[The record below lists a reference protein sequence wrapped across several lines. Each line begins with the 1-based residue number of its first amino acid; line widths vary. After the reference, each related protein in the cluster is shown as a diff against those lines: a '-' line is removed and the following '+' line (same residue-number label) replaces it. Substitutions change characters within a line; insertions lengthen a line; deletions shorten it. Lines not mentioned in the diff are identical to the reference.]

1 MATPTYINAVFS
13 KSEYIGTFFKR
24 NNNLVNLKVNLPP
37 KKDYT
42 YRLTGSDS
50 STIDLKL
57 VTRNGILDKI
67 YSIKDDRQQDLSN
80 NYIDST
86 KRKELIERVYVI
98 DNDNKIIYFSERK
111 FDNVVGGRKASV
123 KKEKKEVCG
132 KLRCIYKIHGSRKE
146 HLKYKGQLIT
156 VAEYKKLMK
165 AKA

>member
-13 KSEYIGTFFKR
+13 KSAEYIGTFFKR

-57 VTRNGILDKI
+57 VTRNGILEKI
-67 YSIKDDRQQDLSN
+67 YSIEDDRQQDLSN
-80 NYIDST
+80 NYIDSI
-86 KRKELIERVYVI
+86 KRKELIERVDVI
-98 DNDNKIIYFSERK
+98 DNDNKIIYFSERI

-123 KKEKKEVCG
+123 KKEVCG

-156 VAEYKKLMK
+156 VAEYKKLMN